1 MIDLKGKTAIIT
13 GATRGIGLEISR
25 VLASRGANV
34 AMLDIQL
41 GDGQSIVDVAKDF
54 GVTAKGYACNVAD
67 TDAVEATFKQIIAD
81 FGKVQILVNN
91 AGITRDQLLMRMKD
105 DEFDSVI
112 AVNLRS
118 VFVCTRA
125 IARHMMGNRSGRI
138 INMAS
143 INGIRCQAGQAN
155 YAASK
160 AGVIGITKSNAM
172 EMASRGITVN
182 AVAPGFIK
190 TAMTE
195 KLPAEAVAKYTAAIP
210 LQAMGLPRDVANAV
224 AFLASD
230 EAAYVTGQVLGVDG
244 GLNA

>member
-1 MIDLKGKTAIIT
+1 MLDLKGKTAIIT
-13 GATRGIGLEISR
+13 GATRGIGYEITR
-25 VLASRGANV
+25 VLASRGCNV

-41 GDGQSIVDVAKDF
+41 GDGSSMAEVEKDF
-54 GVTAKGYACNVAD
+54 GVIAKGYACDVSN

-125 IARHMMGNRSGRI
+125 ISRHMMGNRTGRI

-172 EMASRGITVN
+172 ELASRGVTVN
-182 AVAPGFIK
+182 AVAPGFIR

-210 LQAMGLPRDVANAV
+210 LQAMGSPRDVANAV

-230 EAAYVTGQVLGVDG
+230 EAAYITGQVLGVDG

>member
-1 MIDLKGKTAIIT
+1 MIDLKGKVAIVT

-25 VLASRGANV
+25 VLASRGCDL

-41 GDGQSIVDVAKDF
+41 GDGSSISEVAKDF
-54 GVTAKGYACNVAD
+54 GVVAKGYACDVSN
-67 TDAVEATFKQIIAD
+67 TEAVEAVFKQIIAD
-81 FGKVQILVNN
+81 FGKVSVLVNN
-91 AGITRDQLLMRMKD
+91 AGITRDALLMRMKD

-125 IARHMMGNRSGRI
+125 ISRHMMGNRAGRI

-172 EMASRGITVN
+172 EFASRGVTVN
-182 AVAPGFIK
+182 AIAPGFIR

-210 LQAMGLPRDVANAV
+210 LQSMGSPRDVANAV

-230 EAAYVTGQVLGVDG
+230 EAAYITGQVLGVDG
-244 GLNA
+244 GLNS

>member
-25 VLASRGANV
+25 VLASRGCNL

-41 GDGQSIVDVAKDF
+41 GDGSSIEEVRKEF
-54 GVTAKGYACNVAD
+54 GVEAKGYVCDVSNSES
-67 TDAVEATFKQIIAD
+67 VESVFSQIIED
-81 FGKVQILVNN
+81 FKAVDILVNN

-118 VFVCTRA
+118 VFICTRS
-125 IARHMMGNRSGRI
+125 IARHMMGRRQGRI

-182 AVAPGFIK
+182 AVAPGFIR

-195 KLPAEAVAKYTAAIP
+195 KLAPEMVSKYKEAIP
-210 LQAMGLPRDVANAV
+210 LKDLGTPRDVANAV
-224 AFLASD
+224 AFLASN
-230 EAAYVTGQVLGVDG
+230 EASYITGQVLGVDG